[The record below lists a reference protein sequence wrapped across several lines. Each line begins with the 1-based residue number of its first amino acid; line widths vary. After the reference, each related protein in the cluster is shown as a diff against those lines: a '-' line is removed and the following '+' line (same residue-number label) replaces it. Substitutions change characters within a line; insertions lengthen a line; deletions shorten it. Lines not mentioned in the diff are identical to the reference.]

1 MALSDDIKNLEN
13 YILYLT
19 RRSKSHATTDMI
31 LGGIRQ
37 STIINFNYKIEDNP
51 LNITTLTLYKI
62 VHRLDELENNP
73 TSYYDELRS
82 LVKNFIEKYILID
95 DIGQLVK
102 MDLNYIT
109 LNKMK
114 DYQLTTPYRL
124 ITLKKYAE
132 ILEEKRKKGDIHV
145 KH

>member
-1 MALSDDIKNLEN
+1 MALSEDIKNLEN

-19 RRSKSHATTDMI
+19 QCSKSHATTDMI

-73 TSYYDELRS
+73 TYYYDELRS
-82 LVKNFIEKYILID
+82 LIKNFIKKYILID

>member
-132 ILEEKRKKGDIHV
+132 ILDEKRKKGDIHV

>member
-82 LVKNFIEKYILID
+82 LIKNFIEKYILID

-132 ILEEKRKKGDIHV
+132 ILDEKRKKGDIHV

>member
-1 MALSDDIKNLEN
+1 MALSEDIKNLEN

-73 TSYYDELRS
+73 TSYYDELHS

-132 ILEEKRKKGDIHV
+132 ILDEKRKKGDIHV

>member
-82 LVKNFIEKYILID
+82 LIKNFIEKYILID

-109 LNKMK
+109 LNKIK

>member
-73 TSYYDELRS
+73 TSYYDELHS

>member
-1 MALSDDIKNLEN
+1 MALSEDIKNLEN

-73 TSYYDELRS
+73 TSYYDELHS

>member
-82 LVKNFIEKYILID
+82 LIKNFIEKYILID

>member
-73 TSYYDELRS
+73 TYYYDELRS
-82 LVKNFIEKYILID
+82 LIKNFIKKYILID

>member
-82 LVKNFIEKYILID
+82 LIKNFIKKYILID